1 MWINNTEIEKPIKDT
16 DERPNGF
23 SKGRLRKPKKIET
36 LKETI
41 NKNDLIQYYIIENH
55 SYIETMEHFSLT
67 CRKDLRLLLTE
78 YKISKDPKMT
88 AKYTKRNRS
97 HESYVNGGKKSSIT
111 QKKNWNEKSEL
122 EKQLWSDL
130 QKESHSSEHFRKRI
144 SEINKEYRKNIS
156 EDIESE
162 RNKRRS
168 ESCKKA
174 HEDGTL
180 YKRQNE
186 IKKENRASRKNMLCR
201 TLKEQQIY
209 DILIKKYPDIKYD
222 VLVDE
227 RYPYYVD
234 FYIPSEDL
242 FIEYQGYP
250 AHGNYPFIDG
260 DSKSLE
266 ESIRLYGKWREIY
279 IKTDVEKYTKALDS
293 KINFIRIYPK
303 SSLEENYKINQN
315 KYKKLINLIYNI

>member
-1 MWINNTEIEKPIKDT
+1 MSI
-16 DERPNGF
+16 
-23 SKGRLRKPKKIET
+23 SKNE
-36 LKETI
+36 
-41 NKNDLIQYYIIENH
+41 LIQYYIIENH
-55 SYIETMEHFSLT
+55 SFIETLNYFGLEK
-67 CRKDLRLLLTE
+67 RKDLVILLKQ
-78 YKISKDPKMT
+78 YKISKDSKT
-88 AKYTKRNRS
+88 VEKYNKPRHIKSTK
-97 HESYVNGGKKSSIT
+97 E
-111 QKKNWNEKSEL
+111 
-122 EKQLWSDL
+122 
-130 QKESHSSEHFRKRI
+130 
-144 SEINKEYRKNIS
+144 
-156 EDIESE
+156 
-162 RNKRRS
+162 
-168 ESCKKA
+168 
-174 HEDGTL
+174 
-180 YKRQNE
+180 
-186 IKKENRASRKNMLCR
+186 
-201 TLKEQQIY
+201 KEQQIY
-209 DILIKKYPDIKYD
+209 DVLIQKYPDIKYD

-279 IKTDVEKYTKALDS
+279 IKIDVEKYTKALDS